1 MANGEVLP
9 TVRGSGAGSGGVRLL
24 HPAPGTRL
32 ASGCASRVLYIFLLQ
47 RRRLVK
53 GKDVRGGGGSSSGR
67 RVSRDLWG
75 TLARSVALVLPP
87 PGFARE
93 VGGNLR
99 GDGREGAS
107 LSTSGKAMG
116 TLGAGRPSCEGS
128 GGHSTAP
135 CFLPLS
141 PRGLTCAR
149 RELTIGDIS
158 QRAPKDQATMDVL
171 RMSTGQSASGSS
183 S

>member
-1 MANGEVLP
+1 MKKCCLP
-9 TVRGSGAGSGGVRLL
+9 YAGRELEAVGCGSCTL

-53 GKDVRGGGGSSSGR
+53 GKDVRGGGGSSSSSGR

-99 GDGREGAS
+99 GKGRKGAS
-107 LSTSGKAMG
+107 LGTSGQAMG

-128 GGHSTAP
+128 GGP
-135 CFLPLS
+135 LYLPMFPTS
-141 PRGLTCAR
+141 
-149 RELTIGDIS
+149 E
-158 QRAPKDQATMDVL
+158 
-171 RMSTGQSASGSS
+171 SS
-183 S
+183 RSHVCP